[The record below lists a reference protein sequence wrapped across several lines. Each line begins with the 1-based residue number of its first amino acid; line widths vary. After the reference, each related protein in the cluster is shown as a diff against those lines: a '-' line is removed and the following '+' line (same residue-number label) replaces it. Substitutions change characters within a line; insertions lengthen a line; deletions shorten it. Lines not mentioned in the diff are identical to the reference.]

1 MNKFICQCNKHWN
14 TNEHGGLLQDT
25 HSSVGYWSN
34 EATNPQN
41 CPECEAMTDY
51 DLPVWRWI
59 SAVEE

>member
-41 CPECEAMTDY
+41 CPECEAMTR
-51 DLPVWRWI
+51 L
-59 SAVEE
+59 